1 MASDS
6 AKTQYKPGDKVPR
19 PGIYKV
25 VHDEHRRAH
34 ETSFRLNE
42 TFPTCRICGDGVRF
56 ELVMYAEDG
65 ELGKRAGGRQ

>member
-6 AKTQYKPGDKVPR
+6 AKILYKPGDQVPR

-25 VHDEHRRAH
+25 VHAKHRRPH

-56 ELVMYAEDG
+56 EVVMYAEDVNTNS
-65 ELGKRAGGRQ
+65 RTGGRR